1 MNDIAKMEQPDKQI
15 APVIGGDAILQIIE
29 RVATNPQADIDKM
42 ERLMEMRERI
52 IQRDAEM
59 AFNVAM
65 AEAQSKVRRIGADS
79 SNPQT
84 RQSKVRRIGAD
95 SSNPQTRS
103 KYASYA
109 ALDKVLRPIYT
120 DAGFSLSFDTGEG
133 APPDFVRAVCYV
145 SHNAGHSRTYHLD
158 MPADGKGAKGGDVM
172 TKTHATGSAMSYG
185 MRYLLKMIFN
195 VAVGEDDDDGNGA
208 GAGPKITAQQAADIE
223 CLAGEVKA
231 DVPAFL
237 RYLSKTGKVKIDSI
251 AAIPAVMH
259 KDAIAAL
266 ELKRAKK

>member
-1 MNDIAKMEQPDKQI
+1 MNAIVKKEDTQI
-15 APVIGGDAILQIIE
+15 APATDSATLLNIIS
-29 RVATNPQADIDKM
+29 RAASDPAVDLDKM
-42 ERLMEMRERI
+42 ERLLKMHEQIVARN
-52 IQRDAEM
+52 AEM

-65 AEAQSKVRRIGADS
+65 ADAQSKVRRIGADA

-84 RQSKVRRIGAD
+84 H
-95 SSNPQTRS
+95 S

-120 DAGFSLSFDTGEG
+120 DANFSLSFDTGEIERQ
-133 APPDFVRAVCYV
+133 DFVRVRCYV
-145 SHNAGHSRTYHLD
+145 SHRDGHTRTYHID

-195 VAVGEDDDDGNGA
+195 VAVGEDDDDGNSA
-208 GAGPKITAQQAADIE
+208 DVVCITESQAADLKS
-223 CLAGEVKA
+223 LAEEVNA

-237 RYLSKTGKVKIDSI
+237 KYIGKTGKVTIGNLDE
-251 AAIPAVMH
+251 IPANMF
-259 KDAIAAL
+259 KDAVAAL
-266 ELKRAKK
+266 ERKRKK